1 MSVNKN
7 FSVKN
12 GLEVATNLIVANSTT
27 KKVGVG
33 STAPRAELDV
43 RGKFIATDSYISG
56 ISTVESTFYV
66 KSNGNAVF
74 TALGVGGSVGIG
86 TALPAYLLDIRSP
99 VSTGNTA
106 LYVYGDLGVSGSLTI
121 TRTVISDLNVTG
133 VGTIANIRGTNL
145 NITGVTTT
153 SNLNV
158 TGIGTIG
165 TLPNIRGTNLNYSGI
180 GTIANINGTNLN
192 VTGIGTIGTLPNI
205 NGTNLNY
212 SGIGTIANINGT
224 NLNYSGIGS
233 ISTFNVSTQISIPD
247 NGYLYF
253 GNSNDMLLYHD
264 GSNSYLRDNGTGD
277 LIIDGSQKIYLR
289 SVAGENLAVFNTDS
303 NVELYYDN
311 SKKFETTSSG
321 VTVTGIASVGTVNI
335 LSGIITAS
343 SGVVTYYGDG
353 SKLSNLPGATPGG
366 SNTQIQYNSS
376 GSFGASSNFTFN
388 GIDVKVVGV
397 CTAQDFNALS
407 DINFKKNIAPISNA
421 LKTISNLEGVGFNWK
436 ESGNP
441 SFGIIAQQIE
451 KYLPELVHGENP
463 KTVNY
468 NGIIGVLI
476 EAIKELKSEVE
487 DLKKNII

>member
-165 TLPNIRGTNLNYSGI
+165 TLPNIR
-180 GTIANINGTNLN
+180 
-192 VTGIGTIGTLPNI
+192 
-205 NGTNLNY
+205 GTNLNY

>member
-1 MSVNKN
+1 VSVNKN

-66 KSNGNAVF
+66 KSSGNAVF

-165 TLPNIRGTNLNYSGI
+165 TLPNI
-180 GTIANINGTNLN
+180 
-192 VTGIGTIGTLPNI
+192 

-212 SGIGTIANINGT
+212 SGIGTIANIRGT

-487 DLKKNII
+487 DLRKNII

>member
-153 SNLNV
+153 S
-158 TGIGTIG
+158 
-165 TLPNIRGTNLNYSGI
+165 
-180 GTIANINGTNLN
+180 NLN